1 MTNTMHKKVSKDFQG
16 DTAFREDL
24 AEIIYSQDPI
34 LSYAIFG
41 E

>member
-1 MTNTMHKKVSKDFQG
+1 MTNKQYSNFKFEG
-16 DTAFREDL
+16 DTAFRESM
-24 AEIIYSQDPI
+24 AEIIMQDDI